1 MILSVYYKNDCFVFG
16 VNEEPDGHS
25 LCALVYAPSHAQKP
39 TMNLG
44 GYNLSILGGFGLP
57 PSYRMS
63 RSGLGTV
70 AYSPV
75 ALKDYLDALV
85 RLKTRS

>member
-16 VNEEPDGHS
+16 VNEEPDCHS

-44 GYNLSILGGFGLP
+44 GYNLSTLEGYGLS

-63 RSGLGTV
+63 RSRRGTV
-70 AYSPV
+70 PYSPE